1 MLAALFHSNS
11 GASPK
16 ADILGIKQLGINYS
30 KKKKDLDTESWKTL
44 LKKTKEDTNN
54 WKDIR
59 AHGLKDGITKMP
71 LLSKAICTSNAIPA
85 KIQ

>member
-1 MLAALFHSNS
+1 MPAALFHSNS
-11 GASPK
+11 GAATK

-30 KKKKDLDTESWKTL
+30 KKEKDLDTDSWKTL
-44 LKKTKEDTNN
+44 LKKIKEDTNN

-71 LLSKAICTSNAIPA
+71 LTTQSNLYI
-85 KIQ
+85 